1 MVTSSL
7 GNHAIAM
14 GFHARR
20 LGIQCRL
27 FLPTIANLQ
36 RVAQCKRLGV
46 EVVLAGNSPPDVRPY
61 MYNTAAFLVSA
72 AMLFAASRAITSA

>member
-14 GFHARR
+14 GYHARR
-20 LGIQCRL
+20 LGIPCRL

-46 EVVLAGNSPPDVRPY
+46 DVVVAGNSPPEV
-61 MYNTAAFLVSA
+61 
-72 AMLFAASRAITSA
+72 ITL